1 MCSFPS
7 LPLGLGTV
15 SMIVNVP
22 WRDCRVWFMISQVC
36 LVLEFHLN
44 STGTPR
50 HDHQGLASCLACLTL
65 LRIMSNDHLKIIP
78 TYYISK
84 GFFWIKQL
92 SISSWGNHQRELE
105 NQDCDWLS
113 DESTLVFGEFSSPL
127 LGETLLFLPAPQ
139 KSLLAVRAGSNS

>member
-1 MCSFPS
+1 MCSFPF

-15 SMIVNVP
+15 SVIVNVP

-36 LVLEFHLN
+36 LVLEFHWY
-44 STGTPR
+44 SR
-50 HDHQGLASCLACLTL
+50 HDHEGLASCLACLTL
-65 LRIMSNDHLKIIP
+65 LRIMSNDHLKNIP
-78 TYYISK
+78 TYISK

-113 DESTLVFGEFSSPL
+113 DESTLS
-127 LGETLLFLPAPQ
+127 LGSFLVHLWGKHCYFYQ
-139 KSLLAVRAGSNS
+139 YHKKNLLAIRAGSNS